1 VAAAEIV
8 IIAALVAYAVYKQ
21 LTTAVVR
28 PGSRF
33 RLAAIY
39 LVAGVGLGF
48 AIPHG
53 LVATGLLAASLVIS
67 VAVGCARGAFTRVW
81 ADPDGHIRSRG
92 SLVTISL
99 FLALIASKF
108 VIGAI
113 ADRLG
118 IHEASLGEVLVMI
131 SVSIAVQA
139 QLVWRRAQ
147 LLGRTGAMHANG
159 RRRVGGQQSGR
170 ADRTGDEV
178 AAAVGAAPVQSG
190 VGAVGAK
197 GALERADAGGY
208 RVGR

>member
-1 VAAAEIV
+1 VATVEIV
-8 IIAALVAYAVYKQ
+8 IVAALVTYAVYKQ
-21 LTTAVVR
+21 TKVAVV
-28 PGSRF
+28 GSGARF

-39 LVAGVGLGF
+39 LLAGVVVGLRL
-48 AIPHG
+48 PHD
-53 LVATGLLAASLVIS
+53 LVAVALLAASLIIS

-81 ADPDGHIRSRG
+81 VGPDGRIRSRG
-92 SLVTISL
+92 SLVTIGL

-147 LLGRTGAMHANG
+147 LLGRAGPVHAHG
-159 RRRVGGQQSGR
+159 RRRVAGQQLGR
-170 ADRTGDEV
+170 SDRAGDEV
-178 AAAVGAAPVQSG
+178 AAAVGAAPVQLG
-190 VGAVGAK
+190 VGAVGAE

-208 RVGR
+208 RLGR